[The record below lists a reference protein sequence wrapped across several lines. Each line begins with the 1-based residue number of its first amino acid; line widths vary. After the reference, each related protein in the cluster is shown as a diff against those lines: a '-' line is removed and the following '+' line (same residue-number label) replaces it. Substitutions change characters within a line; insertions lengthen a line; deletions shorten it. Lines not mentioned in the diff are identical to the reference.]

1 VISHIRV
8 AGIGMGKEGNDLLI
22 KAVKEWAEKEKSRN
36 PSFSLVVGRKAF
48 TIDEIVDHIEKN
60 TEEGKMLKTLILK
73 TATDLFFRYNP

>member
-1 VISHIRV
+1 
-8 AGIGMGKEGNDLLI
+8 MGKEGNNLLI

-36 PSFSLVVGRKAF
+36 PSFSLVVGKKAF
-48 TIDEIVDHIEKN
+48 TIDEIIDHIEKN